1 MFSFCFVLFCFDKSF
16 IEKLVTYPTIHPSRA
31 HTSHF
36 VSLCLWLQAVP
47 FLAPNLHWSV
57 SPTLRPSGER
67 DSISRLSL
75 YRGRRRKQNGNKSFV
90 VRARREC
97 ETKAPPKK
105 IAGILEGKQVAT
117 RHGRS

>member
-1 MFSFCFVLFCFDKSF
+1 MFSFCFVLFCFDNSF

-47 FLAPNLHWSV
+47 FLALNLHWSV

-67 DSISRLSL
+67 ASISRLSL
-75 YRGRRRKQNGNKSFV
+75 YRYRRRKQNRNKSS
-90 VRARREC
+90 RARREC

-105 IAGILEGKQVAT
+105 IAGILEGKQDVAT